1 MNQCKGDC
9 EVTFENANGIFVK
22 KGYSILNEFSLICNN
37 YKAEFSE
44 LESVAQVNNWINKK
58 TNKKIPSFLPNDY
71 DITNVNLMLVNA
83 IYFKG
88 SWLNGFDEK
97 TEKRDFKNFDGVK
110 IQVDT
115 MKHLFKDIYYYED
128 EKIQM
133 ISLPYQSTNLIYKM
147 VIILPRDNKYS
158 SSYDYLNKENVNFT
172 KLISKLKKVDRV
184 QLYLPK
190 FEFNY
195 NIQLNE
201 VLKKMG
207 MEKPFSSEEAN
218 FSKISKSKLFIDDI
232 LHQSK
237 ITVDQNGTV
246 AVAIT
251 TFEIHEFSNN
261 PNEIKELY
269 YMYVN
274 HSFIFLITSDS
285 IKDSDYNNLITFLGT
300 VNNLNSIKSEN
311 NLNLNNDK
319 GNNYNNDK
327 GNNDNNEQVVPKI
340 HEMQFLG
347 DRSLNKSEN
356 ENGGKGVYSIKVYSL
371 SLMFLIIML

>member
-1 MNQCKGDC
+1 
-9 EVTFENANGIFVK
+9 
-22 KGYSILNEFSLICNN
+22 
-37 YKAEFSE
+37 
-44 LESVAQVNNWINKK
+44 
-58 TNKKIPSFLPNDY
+58 
-71 DITNVNLMLVNA
+71 
-83 IYFKG
+83 
-88 SWLNGFDEK
+88 
-97 TEKRDFKNFDGVK
+97 
-110 IQVDT
+110 

-172 KLISKLKKVDRV
+172 KLISKLKKVDGV

-195 NIQLNE
+195 EKNLNE

-218 FSKISKSKLFIDDI
+218 FSKISKPNNEIKGLFINDI
-232 LHQSK
+232 LHKTK

-285 IKDSDYNNLITFLGT
+285 IKDSDYNNIIIFLGT
-300 VNNLNSIKSEN
+300 VNNLNLIKSEN
-311 NLNLNNDK
+311 NLNLNNDKGNNNNNDNNDK

-327 GNNDNNEQVVPKI
+327 GNNDNNVQVNMPKI

-371 SLMFLIIML
+371 SLIFLIIML

>member
-37 YKAEFSE
+37 YKTEFSE

-190 FEFNY
+190 FEFDY

-218 FSKISKSKLFIDDI
+218 FSKIS
-232 LHQSK
+232 
-237 ITVDQNGTV
+237 
-246 AVAIT
+246 
-251 TFEIHEFSNN
+251 
-261 PNEIKELY
+261 
-269 YMYVN
+269 
-274 HSFIFLITSDS
+274 
-285 IKDSDYNNLITFLGT
+285 
-300 VNNLNSIKSEN
+300 
-311 NLNLNNDK
+311 
-319 GNNYNNDK
+319 
-327 GNNDNNEQVVPKI
+327 
-340 HEMQFLG
+340 
-347 DRSLNKSEN
+347 
-356 ENGGKGVYSIKVYSL
+356 
-371 SLMFLIIML
+371 